1 MSDQDMKMQFADPDW
16 QPASSRPG
24 RSPGEPALAV
34 PVEIKHAPDPRK
46 PTDQSGSVDTRNSD
60 KAGAYADYSQGY
72 QAASSN
78 DHHSEQPATH
88 IWTPGPGQTPPRTIQ
103 STSADSSSGTG
114 QIQQMHQMHQ
124 MHQKQPSAPL
134 RLKSRRQRQLPALFA
149 RVALLVIWFT
159 TPLVDRAFHGGWI
172 VPLLGILFLPLTALT
187 YTVVFALA
195 GSVTGLGWLWVA
207 GALLLDLASYGGQ
220 SSKPGLNKKGN

>member
-16 QPASSRPG
+16 QPVSSRPG

-34 PVEIKHAPDPRK
+34 PIEIKNAPDPRK

-60 KAGAYADYSQGY
+60 KGGAYADYSQGY

-78 DHHSEQPATH
+78 DPHSEQQATH
-88 IWTPGPGQTPPRTIQ
+88 SWTSGPGQTSPGTVQ
-103 STSADSSSGTG
+103 STGADSSSGTG
-114 QIQQMHQMHQ
+114 QIQQI
-124 MHQKQPSAPL
+124 HQKQPSAPS

-172 VPLLGILFLPLTALT
+172 VPLLGVLFLPLTALT

-207 GALLLDLASYGGQ
+207 GALLLDLASYSGQ
-220 SSKPGLNKKGN
+220 SSKRRSGLP